1 MIPILFEL
9 GPLRVNSF
17 GLMLG
22 IGFILGSYI
31 LSLELKRKHL
41 DPNIASNITIIAVI
55 FGILGAKI
63 LHVIEHTIEYWGTPY
78 LDIKGQ
84 FFSFSGLTW
93 YGGLILG
100 MTAITIYIKIKKVP
114 FLKVWDG
121 LGVALILAYGVARL
135 GCHLAGDGD
144 YGVPTKLPWGTIY
157 ANGTAKPTGM
167 LKEYFENNPQERVAW
182 SYDSL
187 RVIHSRID
195 RMGYPINRFD
205 EETPLHP
212 TPVYELILGIIG
224 FVIMLRIRKKD
235 QPDGRVFMIYLMLAS
250 LFRFL
255 VEFLRLQPKILWGL
269 SEAQYI
275 AIALFIIG
283 FAGMKLLEHR
293 ARPSAGAA

>member
-235 QPDGRVFMIYLMLAS
+235 QPDGRMFMIYLMLAS